1 MRQKTTWARP
11 ANKPSRRRHEQH
23 NLRFWV
29 HGKHIW
35 NDHVFFTP
43 VRYVR
48 PWQSSETYAM
58 LRVRRA
64 DTACYHL
71 LIVQRTTCRQ
81 VTLVTLV
88 MLITFTFFTDDSM
101 GVWAIARAVMYFED
115 VGFESG
121 TITWGRGGTL
131 RAESCEAGAL
141 CVSGVCKEHPGSNVW
156 HISRGRRPSC
166 LTLSDDIALV
176 PAWKTE
182 HGWHCLIFGCPVKTQ
197 SLTSGRLNTIPGYQ
211 LQRTPKSDGLCTA
224 IFPITRAIADGI
236 PGSWTNPTS
245 IKSQF
250 CSLEKPMMWNL
261 NPGSAKCL
269 DHLDRLGVEAA
280 VLLVH

>member
-1 MRQKTTWARP
+1 M
-11 ANKPSRRRHEQH
+11 
-23 NLRFWV
+23 
-29 HGKHIW
+29 
-35 NDHVFFTP
+35 FFTP

-81 VTLVTLV
+81 VTLVTL
-88 MLITFTFFTDDSM
+88 ITFTFFTDDSM

-131 RAESCEAGAL
+131 RAESSEAGAL

-176 PAWKTE
+176 PA
-182 HGWHCLIFGCPVKTQ
+182 
-197 SLTSGRLNTIPGYQ
+197 
-211 LQRTPKSDGLCTA
+211 
-224 IFPITRAIADGI
+224 
-236 PGSWTNPTS
+236 
-245 IKSQF
+245 
-250 CSLEKPMMWNL
+250 
-261 NPGSAKCL
+261 
-269 DHLDRLGVEAA
+269 
-280 VLLVH
+280 